1 MLSIAVLFAVL
12 PLCAV
17 VWKALDTVQR
27 LAVLAA
33 ASSPQERREAFLAA
47 TPEKSVY
54 KKKEQTPPAPAL
66 VGLSP
71 DL

>member
-1 MLSIAVLFAVL
+1 MLSLAVLFAVL

-17 VWKALDTVQR
+17 MWKALNTVQS

-33 ASSPQERREAFLAA
+33 AATPQERREAFTAA
-47 TPEKSVY
+47 TPEKRETKV
-54 KKKEQTPPAPAL
+54 KEPAAQPLSL

>member
-1 MLSIAVLFAVL
+1 VLSVAVLFAVL

-33 ASSPQERREAFLAA
+33 ASSPQERREAFTAA
-47 TPEKSVY
+47 TPEKRE
-54 KKKEQTPPAPAL
+54 KKEKAPAEPSPSL
-66 VGLSP
+66 VGLSSG
-71 DL
+71 L